1 MFALGCIQSQ
11 SCHTGR
17 CPTGVATQDQLRQRA
32 LVVPDKAERVAHFH
46 ENTLKALAELIAAVG
61 LQHPSEL
68 RPHHV
73 VRRLSPN
80 RVALASALL
89 EYIDAGTLLANA
101 VPVHLPEVFK
111 KYWPLARAESF
122 HLIQ

>member
-1 MFALGCIQSQ
+1 
-11 SCHTGR
+11 
-17 CPTGVATQDQLRQRA
+17 
-32 LVVPDKAERVAHFH
+32 
-46 ENTLKALAELIAAVG
+46 LKALAELIAAVG

-89 EYIDAGTLLANA
+89 EYIDAGALLPDAMPA
-101 VPVHLPEVFK
+101 HLPEVFK
-111 KYWPLARAESF
+111 TYWPLARAESF